1 MNGRKLQD
9 QLYLGLGMTA
19 RHIGQLT
26 DAFRPSGPFQ
36 PLDTQNRFLRLSA
49 NFISS
54 GGKYS
59 RTNAYGDALW
69 YGVFDAS
76 YTRPG
81 DYLTM
86 ATEAFFIASQAP
98 LLPILC
104 VKTNRTISIKRPNTQ
119 SSIASNSYGGYTPGG
134 STSLMDRW
142 PASVL
147 SQNKS
152 SRSSTDLPT
161 DQTTPYWSVLV
172 PSFAGVVFL
181 PGDLITDD
189 LRRTAIISASELT
202 DLGWRISAKMATT

>member
-1 MNGRKLQD
+1 MNGQKLQD

-26 DAFRPSGPFQ
+26 DAYRPSGPFH
-36 PLDTQNRFLRLSA
+36 PLDRKNRFLRLPA

-59 RTNAYGDALW
+59 RSNGYGDALW
-69 YGVFDAS
+69 HGVFDAS

-81 DYLTM
+81 DYLMM
-86 ATEAFFIASQAP
+86 ATAAFFVASQAP

-104 VKTNRTISIKRPNTQ
+104 VKTNRTISITRPNNQ
-119 SSIASNSYGGYTPGG
+119 IGIATNSYGGYTSGS

-152 SRSSTDLPT
+152 GRSTTNLPT
-161 DQTTPYWSVLV
+161 DQTTPYWSVLM
-172 PSFAGVVFL
+172 PSFAGVVL
-181 PGDLITDD
+181 SPGDMITDD

-202 DLGWRISAKMATT
+202 DLGWRISARMATT